1 MSVLRYKIHV
11 KDLLYSK
18 ELDTYPEES
27 QAAKIFAKWL
37 KEHPEYSTDDVDM
50 CIKSY
55 GEEEDYMGHFG
66 HISKYV
72 RIFKRHRETDS
83 EYDARI
89 AKEESEALDKFRN
102 KLYFIIKDL
111 INDFSIYPN
120 TDSDE
125 IDARVNSIED
135 AVMNVVKEKI
145 NKKSNKK

>member
-1 MSVLRYKIHV
+1 MSVLRYKLQV
-11 KDLLYSK
+11 TDTLYSK
-18 ELDTYPEES
+18 KLDSSQAES

-37 KEHPEYSTDDVDM
+37 KEHPKYSVDDVDM

-55 GEEEDYMGHFG
+55 GQEEDYMGHFG

-72 RIFKRHRETDS
+72 RIFKRREETDS
-83 EYDARI
+83 EYNARI

-120 TDSDE
+120 MDSDE
-125 IDARVNSIED
+125 IDAHVNSIEN
-135 AVMNVVKEKI
+135 AVMDIVKEKI
-145 NKKSNKK
+145 NKSNKKK

>member
-50 CIKSY
+50 CIKKY
-55 GEEEDYMGHFG
+55 EQEEDYMGHFG
-66 HISKYV
+66 HTSKYV
-72 RIFKRHRETDS
+72 RIFKRREETNS
-83 EYDARI
+83 EYNARI

-125 IDARVNSIED
+125 IDAHVNSIEN
-135 AVMNVVKEKI
+135 AVMDVVKEKI
-145 NKKSNKK
+145 NKSNKKK

>member
-1 MSVLRYKIHV
+1 MIIRYKIHV
-11 KDLLYSK
+11 TDLLYAK
-18 ELDTYPEES
+18 KLDTYPAES

-55 GEEEDYMGHFG
+55 EREEDYMGHFG
-66 HISKYV
+66 GTKKYI
-72 RIFKRHRETDS
+72 RIFKQHEETDS
-83 EYDARI
+83 EYKARI
-89 AKEESEALDKFRN
+89 VKEESEALDKFRD

-125 IDARVNSIED
+125 IDAHVNDIEN
-135 AVMNVVKEKI
+135 AVMDVVKEKTNNP
-145 NKKSNKK
+145 NKKK

>member
-1 MSVLRYKIHV
+1 MIIRYKIHV
-11 KDLLYSK
+11 TDLLYSK
-18 ELDTYPEES
+18 KLDSSQAES

-37 KEHPEYSTDDVDM
+37 KEHPKYSVDDVDM

-55 GEEEDYMGHFG
+55 GQEEDYMGHFG

-72 RIFKRHRETDS
+72 RIFKRREETDS
-83 EYDARI
+83 EYNARI

-120 TDSDE
+120 MDSDE
-125 IDARVNSIED
+125 IDAHVNNIEN
-135 AVMNVVKEKI
+135 AVMDVVKEKI
-145 NKKSNKK
+145 NKSNKKK

>member
-37 KEHPEYSTDDVDM
+37 KEHPEYSADDVDM
-50 CIKSY
+50 CIKLY

-83 EYDARI
+83 EYNARI

-102 KLYFIIKDL
+102 KLYFIVKDL

-120 TDSDE
+120 IDSDE
-125 IDARVNSIED
+125 IDAHVNNIEN
-135 AVMNVVKEKI
+135 AVMDVVKEKI
-145 NKKSNKK
+145 NKSNKK